1 MDAAIQDQTLAN
13 SPVSYGVPMYQ
24 ALLTV
29 LTILTGGIFF
39 SELEAMHGFD
49 YLAFCCGAHGACTST
64 QRLRTCTHR
73 LSIAL

>member
-1 MDAAIQDQTLAN
+1 MCALVQLTFLNQTLAN

-49 YLAFCCGAHGACTST
+49 SEAVAASERGVAS
-64 QRLRTCTHR
+64 
-73 LSIAL
+73 